1 MNESRIGNLNQT
13 MEISFDASNNVS
25 GLGSAFF
32 QANINQTT
40 IGGMMTQNSIDD
52 YLEFNKL

>member
-1 MNESRIGNLNQT
+1 

-25 GLGSAFF
+25 GLGSALF

-40 IGGMMTQNSIDD
+40 IGGMMTQNSVDD